1 MPEKQF
7 EEVQKEFL
15 DILKRIKHFLDAGK
29 YDTAKTYTANEYYI
43 LKNDLFANNHTN
55 E

>member
-1 MPEKQF
+1 MEEKKF

-15 DILKRIKHFLDAGK
+15 DILRRIKHFLDDGK
-29 YDTAKTYTANEYYI
+29 YDTAKRYTSNEYYI
-43 LKNDLFANNHTN
+43 LKKDLFANNHAD

>member
-1 MPEKQF
+1 MSEEHF
-7 EEVQKEFL
+7 EEAQKEFL
-15 DILKRIKHFLDAGK
+15 DILKRIKHFLENGK
-29 YDTAKTYTANEYYI
+29 VDTALSYVSNEYYI